1 MHHKLLI
8 GFCPSF
14 PQLVSLYRCDVSMHL
29 YVYGSPRLVSGIIL
43 NSFNLIEAGS
53 QMKLKFCQYARQ
65 PALWSLSPPSE
76 SFTCGSFSME
86 SYLPSV
92 ALS

>member
-8 GFCPSF
+8 RFCPSF
-14 PQLVSLYRCDVSMHL
+14 PQLVSLCRCVVSMHL

-53 QMKLKFCQYARQ
+53 QLKLRFCQYARQ
-65 PALWSLSPPSE
+65 PALWSLSPPPSE
-76 SFTCGSFSME
+76 SFMCGSFSMA
-86 SYLPSV
+86 YLTSV